1 MNPIL
6 MKDFI
11 VIDVKEEYEGDFSNF
26 NGTFVPSTYTPL
38 YSTTIEIKK
47 DGKTY
52 YLIYKPDK
60 KDMNYSSIANQEA
73 KGFSYKILQ
82 VLIQALTSPEKETLK
97 EFISNIQNEMKNK
110 WSIHH
115 ALFINNGTNIEIGKI
130 PVGRL
135 GWAIKSTIEEE
146 IEKFF

>member
-1 MNPIL
+1 M
-6 MKDFI
+6 
-11 VIDVKEEYEGDFSNF
+11 E
-26 NGTFVPSTYTPL
+26 
-38 YSTTIEIKK
+38 
-47 DGKTY
+47 
-52 YLIYKPDK
+52 
-60 KDMNYSSIANQEA
+60 
-73 KGFSYKILQ
+73 
-82 VLIQALTSPEKETLK
+82 
-97 EFISNIQNEMKNK
+97 NK

>member
-1 MNPIL
+1 
-6 MKDFI
+6 MK
-11 VIDVKEEYEGDFSNF
+11 
-26 NGTFVPSTYTPL
+26 
-38 YSTTIEIKK
+38 YS
-47 DGKTY
+47 Y
-52 YLIYKPDK
+52 
-60 KDMNYSSIANQEA
+60 IANQEA

-115 ALFINNGTNIEIGKI
+115 ALFINNGKNIEIGKI

-135 GWAIKSTIEEE
+135 GWSIKSTIEEE

>member
-26 NGTFVPSTYTPL
+26 NGTFAPSTYTPL

-73 KGFSYKILQ
+73 KGFPYKILQ
-82 VLIQALTSPEKETLK
+82 ILI
-97 EFISNIQNEMKNK
+97 
-110 WSIHH
+110 
-115 ALFINNGTNIEIGKI
+115 
-130 PVGRL
+130 
-135 GWAIKSTIEEE
+135 
-146 IEKFF
+146 

>member
-1 MNPIL
+1 
-6 MKDFI
+6 
-11 VIDVKEEYEGDFSNF
+11 
-26 NGTFVPSTYTPL
+26 
-38 YSTTIEIKK
+38 
-47 DGKTY
+47 
-52 YLIYKPDK
+52 
-60 KDMNYSSIANQEA
+60 MNYSSIANQEA

-82 VLIQALTSPEKETLK
+82 VLIKALTSPEKETLK

-115 ALFINNGTNIEIGKI
+115 ALFINNGKNIEIGKI